1 MRTPQARAL
10 QRTLR
15 SKFNTASPGESRNR
29 LHDHGLHCRQSGR
42 QSKIL
47 DCLDPASPT
56 SLSSIRTLARGR
68 AYAYAEATLPTLIP
82 KFLNLRDRRWVT
94 MMVKKWGR
102 KEKLRKQR
110 NNLSTLI
117 GKVDIL
123 AQKSQINSTTEQE
136 GRGLVWKKERK
147 GKKRKKDYACQIW
160 PRALRKGHLS

>member
-68 AYAYAEATLPTLIP
+68 AYAYVY
-82 KFLNLRDRRWVT
+82 FLLFYTYQRWF
-94 MMVKKWGR
+94 
-102 KEKLRKQR
+102 
-110 NNLSTLI
+110 
-117 GKVDIL
+117 
-123 AQKSQINSTTEQE
+123 
-136 GRGLVWKKERK
+136 ERK
-147 GKKRKKDYACQIW
+147 FCAG
-160 PRALRKGHLS
+160 S